1 MVLESLV
8 NPHRMEK
15 TPRRMFIFGFFYS
28 TVGLFLSYFLFGTYA
43 SILSIF
49 LTTMPLIV
57 IMYKT
62 IRLEEE
68 KDKRIYRETFLI
80 KEHGRAL
87 SMFVYLFLGLLA
99 SYSLWCTILPD
110 PVVERLFSFQIQV
123 IESIEI
129 MGISG
134 TLGRTDIL
142 VDILI
147 NNFRVLFF
155 CIIFSFLYGA
165 GAIFILTLNASVIG
179 VAVGNIIRNSI
190 AECAGSGHLEFI
202 RHYFQSFSISLCYLI
217 HGIPEVSAY
226 FLGALGGGIISV
238 AVANHDLGT
247 KEFGHILID
256 SLDLLIL
263 ACLLLFV
270 AGLIEVYVTPI
281 FL

>member
-8 NPHRMEK
+8 NPSRMEK
-15 TPRRMFIFGFFYS
+15 TPREMFIFGFFYS
-28 TVGLFLSYFLFGTYA
+28 TVGLFLSYLFFGTYA

-62 IRLEEE
+62 IRLEER
-68 KDKRIYRETFLI
+68 KDKGVHKETFLI
-80 KEHGRAL
+80 KEHSKAL
-87 SMFVYLFLGLLA
+87 SMFIYLFLGLLA

-110 PVVERLFSFQIQV
+110 TVVERLFSFQIQI

-129 MGISG
+129 IGISG
-134 TLGRTDIL
+134 ALGRTAVL

-155 CIIFSFLYGA
+155 CILFSFLYGA

-190 AECAGSGHLEFI
+190 AECAGSSHLEFI
-202 RHYFQSFSISLCYLI
+202 QHYFQSFSISLCYLI

-238 AVANHDLGT
+238 AVANHDFGT
-247 KEFGHILID
+247 KQFRRISID

>member
-68 KDKRIYRETFLI
+68 KDKRVYRETFLI

-87 SMFVYLFLGLLA
+87 SMFVCLFLGLLA